1 MNPLAIAQLLAQL
14 LPLGIQLYKEIQ
26 SANSGTLPPVET
38 ILAAADAN
46 WDAVI
51 FAAQAELNKA
61 AQAPTG
67 PLTFKK

>member
-1 MNPLAIAQLLAQL
+1 MNPVQIAQLLAQL

-26 SANSGTLPPVET
+26 AANSGSLASVET

-51 FAAQAELNKA
+51 FAAQTEINKTT
-61 AQAPTG
+61 PSVLTG
-67 PLTFKK
+67 K